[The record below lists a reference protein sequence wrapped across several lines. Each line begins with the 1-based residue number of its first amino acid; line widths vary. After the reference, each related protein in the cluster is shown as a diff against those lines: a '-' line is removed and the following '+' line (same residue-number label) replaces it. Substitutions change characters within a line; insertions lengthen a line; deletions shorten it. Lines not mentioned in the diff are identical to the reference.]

1 MLGAALT
8 SNRRRTMTAAVVAGV
23 LVLAGLGGILLAH
36 ARGPVQVI
44 PAQRGGPSFPAR
56 LIDGTVVAGDAP
68 ADQPRIDIYED
79 PLCPACGHLEQ
90 QVGTE
95 LRAALAAHQVTV
107 RYHLMNFLDPL
118 SQPPGY
124 PLTAANAMLCAAEAG
139 VFPDYHASLYAAQPR
154 EGTPG
159 YTPDDLAQLGTT
171 LGAPPDFTACV
182 RTGRH
187 NQQVR
192 DQLAAF
198 RADTNLRVPLPSGTP
213 TIGTPTVVIDGVPAT
228 QPVQAIRGSIS

>member
-1 MLGAALT
+1 MSRAALIRDRPAT
-8 SNRRRTMTAAVVAGV
+8 VTAAIVVGV
-23 LVLAGLGGILLAH
+23 LVLAGLVAILVAH

-44 PAQRGGPSFPAR
+44 PALRGGPAYPAR
-56 LIDGTVVAGDAP
+56 LVDGTVLAGDAT

-90 QVGTE
+90 QVGTA
-95 LRAALAAHQVTV
+95 LRTALAAHQVTV
-107 RYHLMNFLDPL
+107 RYHLINFLDPL

-139 VFPDYHASLYAAQPR
+139 IFPDYHASLYAAQPR

-159 YTPDDLAQLGTT
+159 YTLTDLAQLGTT
-171 LGAPPDFTACV
+171 LGAPPDFATCV

-198 RADTNLRVPLPSGTP
+198 RADANLRVPLPSGTP
-213 TIGTPTVVIDGVPAT
+213 ALGTPTVVIDGIPTT
-228 QPVQAIRGSIS
+228 QPAQAILGSL

>member
-1 MLGAALT
+1 MSRAALIR
-8 SNRRRTMTAAVVAGV
+8 NRPVTATAAAVVGV
-23 LVLAGLGGILLAH
+23 LILAGLVAILVAH
-36 ARGPVQVI
+36 ARSPVQVI
-44 PAQRGGPSFPAR
+44 PVLRGGPAYPAR
-56 LIDGTVVAGDAP
+56 LVDGTVLAGGAG

-90 QVGTE
+90 QVGTA

-107 RYHLMNFLDPL
+107 RYHLINFLDPL

-139 VFPDYHASLYAAQPR
+139 IFPDYHASLYAAQPR

-159 YTPDDLAQLGTT
+159 YTLTDLAQLGTT
-171 LGAPPDFTACV
+171 LGAPPDFAACV

-198 RADTNLRVPLPSGTP
+198 RADANLRVPLPSGTP
-213 TIGTPTVVIDGVPAT
+213 TLGTPTVVIDGIPTT
-228 QPVQAIRGSIS
+228 QPAQAILGSL